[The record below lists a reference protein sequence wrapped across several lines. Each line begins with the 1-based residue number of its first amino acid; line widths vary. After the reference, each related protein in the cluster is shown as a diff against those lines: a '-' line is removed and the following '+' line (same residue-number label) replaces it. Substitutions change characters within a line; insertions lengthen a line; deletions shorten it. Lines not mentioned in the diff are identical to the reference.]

1 MSLSSTVNY
10 NVQNS
15 HGNLAT
21 KMLKS
26 INMIMLQCCLV
37 LTMSQNILL
46 AETSNS
52 GENFIINKTR
62 EISQNIK
69 CLVCQNQ
76 SIDESNSEIAK
87 DLKVLIKNKLKDGVS
102 DDEIYNFLRDRY
114 GDSILLRPPLKT
126 NTILLWF
133 LPFIILVFGSFF
145 VIRFFKSNY

>member
-1 MSLSSTVNY
+1 
-10 NVQNS
+10 
-15 HGNLAT
+15 
-21 KMLKS
+21 
-26 INMIMLQCCLV
+26 MIILLCCLV
-37 LTMSQNILL
+37 LTMSHNTLL

-52 GENFIINKTR
+52 GGNFIINKTR

-76 SIDESNSEIAK
+76 SIDETNSEIAK

-114 GDSILLRPPLKT
+114 GDSILLKPPLKT

-145 VIRFFKSNY
+145 VIRFFKSNYK

>member
-1 MSLSSTVNY
+1 
-10 NVQNS
+10 
-15 HGNLAT
+15 
-21 KMLKS
+21 MLKS

-87 DLKVLIKNKLKDGVS
+87 DLRVLIKNKLKNGVS

-114 GDSILLRPPLKT
+114 GDSILLKPPLKT

-145 VIRFFKSNY
+145 VIRFFKSNYK

>member
-1 MSLSSTVNY
+1 
-10 NVQNS
+10 
-15 HGNLAT
+15 
-21 KMLKS
+21 MLKS

-37 LTMSQNILL
+37 LIMSQNILL

-102 DDEIYNFLRDRY
+102 DDEIYIFLRDRY
-114 GDSILLRPPLKT
+114 GDSILLKPPLKT

-145 VIRFFKSNY
+145 VIRFFKSNYK

>member
-1 MSLSSTVNY
+1 
-10 NVQNS
+10 
-15 HGNLAT
+15 
-21 KMLKS
+21 MLKS
-26 INMIMLQCCLV
+26 INMIMLLCCLV
-37 LTMSQNILL
+37 LTMSQNTLL

-52 GENFIINKTR
+52 GGNFIINKTR

-114 GDSILLRPPLKT
+114 GDSILLKPPLKT

-133 LPFIILVFGSFF
+133 LPFIFLVFGSFF
-145 VIRFFKSNY
+145 VIRFFKSNYK